1 MVTVVD
7 LALVCGGVE
16 DVARRLNVVAAAST
30 LVVCVSFDVAA
41 VTVVVAPDCGGVK
54 DVVR

>member
-1 MVTVVD
+1 VVTVVD

-16 DVARRLNVVAAAST
+16 DVARRLDVVAAAST
-30 LVVCVSFDVAA
+30 LVVCVSSDVAA
-41 VTVVVAPDCGGVK
+41 VTVVVAPDCGGVE